1 MTELHEP
8 TEAEMDALCVVYFSD
23 ARGDDPKADLRAVLR
38 SAAELGIAMPLPCG
52 ECDARD
58 ASIGRQAAA
67 LAIANTRIKELEAA
81 VATRNTLLDKL
92 DAEIRELR
100 KDLEWERGA
109 HQTTRGIAADEDSDL
124 HAEDARAAMAAMI
137 GRAHFKS
144 ERVVEDVGTGAIA
157 FADYLAA
164 SRKRRKEQAQ
174 PPREETRT

>member
-67 LAIANTRIKELEAA
+67 LAIANTRITELEAA

-137 GRAHFKS
+137 HGSHLAHETMGKI
-144 ERVVEDVGTGAIA
+144 VECAHA
-157 FADYLAA
+157 FADLMAA